1 MLNKIFSN
9 YKIVEKIGIGGM
21 SNVYLGR
28 NTNSGSLAAVK
39 IIKKQYT
46 QQKDHIERFFT
57 REVEIT
63 RGLDHKN
70 IVKLLNYGQKNGTYY
85 LIYEYVP
92 AVSLDRYLIENKKI
106 SISNIENISRQILS
120 ALAYAHSKGI
130 IHRDIKP
137 QNVLISESGE
147 VKITDFGIAK
157 ALSYSTI
164 TTTGMF
170 LGSPGYISPEQAEG
184 KKVDNRSDLYSF
196 GVLLFEMLTGKQL
209 FTAETPWAIVNKHI
223 NTPAPDIS
231 KIVKNIPLHLSRIVT
246 KCLEKNPMDRFS
258 NANEILGVI
267 SHKNN
272 NNNLKNSNLK
282 ILPKKQTIVKTKK
295 PTTKIQTT
303 SKFQKIWAWNTIILS
318 GVEIVFTLFV
328 YISSIIFIR
337 SYINGVPTSFG
348 EIGSIFF
355 ISLSLGLM
363 IGLYLYGI
371 SIAEFIITSVRLKK
385 RIEPANAINI
395 NWLISKTSNLL
406 ILIFIYLFFDYFMNG
421 IIGSDINYYI
431 LLYPTL
437 SFIILI
443 FYFISSIIYGSKIIK
458 DQKKI
463 ISSHIFLE
471 KINNRVNFKI
481 KRVVLSAIGI
491 LSVLVICGTVI
502 IVFNLND
509 NEVLVNETD
518 NLEIPNEHKEEE
530 ELSEF
535 TAKRLLEIE
544 RDYSKE
550 YSFELKSF
558 EDKDY
563 LEEVLMDHEAVI
575 QLYDLYIWDERW
587 LLKLL
592 NSEYKIDDT
601 IFIIETVKSFKNNDG
616 LRNYFL
622 NYIINKDEIEY
633 LFFFNL
639 EEQSKLFKELH
650 RIQYPSNK
658 VSSLLREIVSNE
670 NYHNFYIDNL
680 GMIIFET
687 EDQENN
693 KQLQTDNAAPTL
705 RLEIYEGPLYSE
717 ADDACYYRVRAI
729 VTGYPEPVVEFS
741 RDDSSG
747 AWGAKKT
754 QITLLNRDESY
765 LLGATAINAEG
776 SATDA
781 LTLSWGCE

>member
-1 MLNKIFSN
+1 
-9 YKIVEKIGIGGM
+9 
-21 SNVYLGR
+21 
-28 NTNSGSLAAVK
+28 
-39 IIKKQYT
+39 
-46 QQKDHIERFFT
+46 
-57 REVEIT
+57 
-63 RGLDHKN
+63 
-70 IVKLLNYGQKNGTYY
+70 
-85 LIYEYVP
+85 
-92 AVSLDRYLIENKKI
+92 
-106 SISNIENISRQILS
+106 
-120 ALAYAHSKGI
+120 
-130 IHRDIKP
+130 
-137 QNVLISESGE
+137 
-147 VKITDFGIAK
+147 
-157 ALSYSTI
+157 
-164 TTTGMF
+164 
-170 LGSPGYISPEQAEG
+170 
-184 KKVDNRSDLYSF
+184 
-196 GVLLFEMLTGKQL
+196 
-209 FTAETPWAIVNKHI
+209 
-223 NTPAPDIS
+223 
-231 KIVKNIPLHLSRIVT
+231 
-246 KCLEKNPMDRFS
+246 
-258 NANEILGVI
+258 
-267 SHKNN
+267 
-272 NNNLKNSNLK
+272 
-282 ILPKKQTIVKTKK
+282 
-295 PTTKIQTT
+295 
-303 SKFQKIWAWNTIILS
+303 
-318 GVEIVFTLFV
+318 
-328 YISSIIFIR
+328 
-337 SYINGVPTSFG
+337 
-348 EIGSIFF
+348 
-355 ISLSLGLM
+355 
-363 IGLYLYGI
+363 
-371 SIAEFIITSVRLKK
+371 
-385 RIEPANAINI
+385 
-395 NWLISKTSNLL
+395 
-406 ILIFIYLFFDYFMNG
+406 MNG
-421 IIGSDINYYI
+421 IIGSNINYYI

-575 QLYDLYIWDERW
+575 QLYDLYNWDERW

-622 NYIINKDEIEY
+622 NYIINKDENEY